1 MSERRLSIKYNAV
14 TPIEVGKETQWHKI
28 GVAWSD
34 RDGGP
39 KITIILKSIPFRSE
53 YIYLF
58 PADDKDRD
66 DFAPDPKPSLQQR
79 NRRPPPPDDDEA

>member
-1 MSERRLSIKYNAV
+1 MSERRPHIKYNVV
-14 TPIEVGKETQWHKI
+14 TPIEVGKDTQWHKI
-28 GVAWSD
+28 GLAWTD

-58 PADDKDRD
+58 PAKDEDD
-66 DFAPDPKPSLQQR
+66 DFTQDSRPSLRQR
-79 NRRPPPPDDDEA
+79 NRPSRTPDDDDV